1 VKGKWARCVSDFA
14 ADFKGRSE
22 KEIEIASHE
31 LRQRNKRHGQQFNIN
46 QKQLASLL
54 RTADATEVLQMQRL
68 HDSEVKSVLATIHGE
83 RVDKEEIDLSLPP
96 TQSSAEK
103 HPVSVLDAV
112 IEVQKRPRKL
122 KTYEDY

>member
-1 VKGKWARCVSDFA
+1 MKGKWVRCVSDFA

-31 LRQRNKRHGQQFNIN
+31 LRQRNKRHGQQFNIT
-46 QKQLASLL
+46 QKLLASWL
-54 RTADATEVLQMQRL
+54 RTADAAEVLQMQRL
-68 HDSEVKSVLATIHGE
+68 HDSEVKSVLATINGE
-83 RVDKEEIDLSLPP
+83 RTDKERNDLSPA
-96 TQSSAEK
+96 QSSSEK
-103 HPVSVLDAV
+103 HPVSVLDAA